1 MTPLDL
7 ASWAQGAVGGSM
19 VVALPVALL
28 AGLVSFLSPCVV
40 PLLPGY
46 LSYAT
51 GMSASQI
58 NSGDTHRGRM
68 VLGTSLFVLGF
79 ASVFVLAGVVLGV
92 AGSLLL
98 TYQNAITVVAGVVA
112 IAMGLSFAGVFH
124 FGRRDLRLGFTPVG
138 GISGAPLLGVVFG
151 LGWTPC
157 IGPTLGVV
165 LNMAMTQGSAGRGA
179 LLAFVYALG
188 LGLPFVVAGL
198 AFHRLTGTLAFFR
211 RHQLATVRIGGGLM
225 VATGILLV
233 TGAWTTLTN
242 VLRQWASQ
250 FVTLI

>member
-7 ASWAQGAVGGSM
+7 AGWAQGAVGGSM

-58 NSGDTHRGRM
+58 GAGQTRRGRM
-68 VLGTSLFVLGF
+68 MLGTSLFVLGF
-79 ASVFVLAGVVLGV
+79 ASVFVVAGVVLGA

-98 TYQNAITVVAGVVA
+98 TYQSALTRIAGVVA
-112 IAMGLSFAGVFH
+112 IVMGLSFAGVLH
-124 FGRRDLRLGFTPVG
+124 LGRRDLRLGVAPVG
-138 GISGAPLLGVVFG
+138 GIAGAPLLGIVFG

-157 IGPTLGVV
+157 IGPTLAVV

-198 AFHRLTGTLAFFR
+198 ALHRLGGTLAFFR
-211 RHQLATVRIGGGLM
+211 RHQLATMRIGGGLM
-225 VATGILLV
+225 MVVGVLLV
-233 TGAWTTLTN
+233 TGAWTTLTS

-250 FVTLI
+250 FTTVI

>member
-19 VVALPVALL
+19 IAALPVALL
-28 AGLVSFLSPCVV
+28 AGLVSFLSLCVV

-58 NSGDTHRGRM
+58 NAGQTRRGRM

-79 ASVFVLAGVVLGV
+79 ASVFVLAGVVLGA

-98 TYQNAITVVAGVVA
+98 TYQSAITVIAGVVA
-112 IAMGLSFAGVFH
+112 IIMGLSFAGVLQ
-124 FGRRDLRLGFTPVG
+124 FGRRDLRLGVTPVG

-157 IGPTLGVV
+157 IGPTLAVV
-165 LNMAMTQGSAGRGA
+165 LNMAMTEGSAGRGA

-198 AFHRLTGTLAFFR
+198 AFHRLTNTLAFFR
-211 RHQLATVRIGGGLM
+211 RHQLATTRIGGSLM
-225 VATGILLV
+225 IIVGVLLL
-233 TGAWTTLTN
+233 TGAWTAITSA
-242 VLRQWASQ
+242 LRQWASR
-250 FVTLI
+250 FGTLI

>member
-7 ASWAQGAVGGSM
+7 ASWAQDAVGGSM
-19 VVALPVALL
+19 LVALPVALL
-28 AGLVSFLSPCVV
+28 AGIVSFLSPCVV

-51 GMSASQI
+51 GMSAAQI
-58 NSGDTHRGRM
+58 NDGTTDRRRM
-68 VLGTSLFVLGF
+68 LLGTSLFVLGF
-79 ASVFVLAGVVLGV
+79 ATVFVAAGVILGA

-98 TYQNAITVVAGVVA
+98 TYQSVITRVAGVVA
-112 IAMGLSFAGVFH
+112 IIMGLSFAGVLNL
-124 FGRRDLRLGFTPVG
+124 GRRELRLGVAPVT
-138 GISGAPLLGVVFG
+138 GIAGAPLLGVVFG

-165 LNMAMTQGSAGRGA
+165 LNMALNEGSAGRGG

-188 LGLPFVVAGL
+188 LGLPFVIAGL
-198 AFHRLTGTLAFFR
+198 AFHRLTRTLSFFR
-211 RHQLATVRIGGGLM
+211 RHQLALMRVGGAMMITVG
-225 VATGILLV
+225 VLLV
-233 TGAWTTLTN
+233 TGLWTDLTAT
-242 VLRQWASQ
+242 LRQWASQ